1 MKIRYKSLVPLA
13 VFLLPFA
20 AMQAQGKYYTK
31 TGKIQFLSVA
41 PLEDIEAKNS
51 TAAAVLDGKSGVIA
65 FSVLMKGFEFEKAL
79 MQEHF
84 NDHYVESDK
93 YPKAEFKGTVVNN
106 SSINYAK
113 EGSYPAHVKGR
124 FTLHGVTKEMETYGI
139 LKVERDAIRTTA
151 TFYINLSNY
160 KISIPALVKDKVS
173 NRVKIIVDCR
183 LDALK
188 AP

>member
-1 MKIRYKSLVPLA
+1 MKISYKSLLPLA
-13 VFLLPFA
+13 VFLLPVA
-20 AMQAQGKYYTK
+20 AMHAQGKYYTK

-65 FSVLMKGFEFEKAL
+65 FSVLMKGFEFDKAL

-93 YPKAEFKGTVVNN
+93 YPKAEFRGTVVNN
-106 SSINYAK
+106 SAINYAK
-113 EGSYPAHVKGR
+113 EGSYPARVKGR
-124 FTLHGVTKEMETYGI
+124 FTLHGVTKDMETSGT
-139 LKVERDAIRTTA
+139 LKVERDAVRSTA
-151 TFYINLSNY
+151 TFHLNLSDYN
-160 KISIPALVKDKVS
+160 IRIPALVKDKVS
-173 NRVKIIVDCR
+173 NRVKIVVDCR